1 MRMEEPEASHQAE
14 VQRLC
19 DGGKQALGEVFSE
32 HQERLE
38 RMVHYRLDQR
48 LYGRVDV
55 SDVLQEAFLEVSRR
69 IQDYLD
75 KPSVPFFIWL
85 RQITNQILIDT
96 HRRHL
101 AKMRD
106 ANQEVRIHGG
116 NYVNA
121 SSLSLAAQLVGNL
134 TSPSRA
140 AMRDEILNQLRAALE
155 SMEELDREILALR
168 HFEELSN
175 NEVAEVLGIQKSAA
189 SNRYVRALKR
199 LRAILDEYS
208 LFSQE

>member
-1 MRMEEPEASHQAE
+1 MDESAAPLRDEL
-14 VQRLC
+14 QRLLA
-19 DGGKQALGEVFSE
+19 GGEQALAELFSE
-32 HQERLE
+32 HQDRLE

-55 SDVLQEAFLEVSRR
+55 SDVLQEAYLEVSRR

-75 KPSVPFFIWL
+75 RPTVPFFIWL
-85 RQITNQILIDT
+85 RQITSQILIDT

-106 ANQEVRIHGG
+106 ANQEVRIHRD

-121 SSLSLAAQLVGNL
+121 SSHSLAAQLVGNL

-140 AMRDEILNQLRAALE
+140 AMRDEILNQLRTALDG
-155 SMEELDREILALR
+155 MEELDREVLALR
-168 HFEELSN
+168 HFEELTN
-175 NEVAEVLGIQKSAA
+175 NEVAEVLGLQKAAA

>member
-1 MRMEEPEASHQAE
+1 MQQPEDSHREEVERLRMGGSEALAELFSIHQ
-14 VQRLC
+14 
-19 DGGKQALGEVFSE
+19 D
-32 HQERLE
+32 RLE
-38 RMVHYRLDQR
+38 RIVQYRLDPR

-55 SDVLQEAFLEVSRR
+55 SDILQEAYLEVSRR

-75 KPSVPFFIWL
+75 QPSVPLFIWL

-106 ANQEVRIHGG
+106 ANQEVRIHRG

-140 AMRDEILNQLRAALE
+140 AMRDEILNQLRAALDE
-155 SMEELDREILALR
+155 MDELDREVLVLR

-199 LRAILDEYS
+199 LRTILDGSS
-208 LFSQE
+208 LFSPE